1 MSTTRQLDEAA
12 APDRGLHHR
21 FGRRIVGQANI
32 PYRIRVRQQIIGG
45 GFGLFLDCVSDHFP
59 TARRGEGLRMLL
71 AQIVAMWFGLV
82 GERTEDRCG
91 VAVGVGECRGSRT
104 LAPCS

>member
-12 APDRGLHHR
+12 APHRRLHDRS
-21 FGRRIVGQANI
+21 GRRVVGQTHL
-32 PYRIRVRQQIIGG
+32 PYRIGESEQIIGG
-45 GFGLFLDCVSDHFP
+45 RFGLLLDRESDHFP

-71 AQIVAMWFGLV
+71 AQVVAMWFGLV
-82 GERTEDRCG
+82 SERTEDRCG
-91 VAVGVGECRGSRT
+91 VSVGVGERCGSRT

>member
-12 APDRGLHHR
+12 APDGGLHHR

-32 PYRIRVRQQIIGG
+32 PYRIGERQQIIGG
-45 GFGLFLDCVSDHFP
+45 RFGLLLDSESDHFP
-59 TARRGEGLRMLL
+59 PARRRESLRMLL
-71 AQIVAMWFGLV
+71 AQVVAVWFSLV

-91 VAVGVGECRGSRT
+91 VSVGVGERRGCRT
-104 LAPCS
+104 LAACS